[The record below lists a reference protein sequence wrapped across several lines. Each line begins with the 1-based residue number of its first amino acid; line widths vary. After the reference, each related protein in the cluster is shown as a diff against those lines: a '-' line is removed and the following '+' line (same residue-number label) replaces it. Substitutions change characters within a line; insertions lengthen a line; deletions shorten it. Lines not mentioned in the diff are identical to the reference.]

1 MAKIS
6 AMSFDIF
13 FESSAGGA
21 AIRTTASTMDGA
33 MKMGTLGAFAGA
45 WPKKDVARQPNRMV
59 LRVRLRVVIV
69 RNPAS

>member
-1 MAKIS
+1 
-6 AMSFDIF
+6 
-13 FESSAGGA
+13 
-21 AIRTTASTMDGA
+21 

-45 WPKKDVARQPNRMV
+45 WPNKDVARQPNRMV